1 VTRASP
7 NDHSVGLATRR
18 PPTENPALQTR
29 RPRGSLLAIGV
40 DAGGTTV
47 RVEAWRDGRR
57 AYHAELPAVEV
68 AALPALLR
76 RLWQRW
82 RLPPARVG
90 ALVVA
95 SRGIWTAAERRG
107 LERSVRGLARRV
119 RAMSDAQAAHL
130 GALGGGAGLLVLAGT
145 GSIVIGRRP
154 TGSWNRAGGLGPL
167 LGDEGSAFW
176 IGREWLRARTD
187 GGLAPARTIPRGP
200 SPVARI
206 AALAPRIVARARRGD
221 RVSARIVREAQRHLA
236 RLAREVAQDL
246 RLRSPVR
253 ASWAG
258 SLLVRDAWF
267 RAGLR
272 REVTRAL
279 GPARWTA
286 PAEPPVRAA
295 ARLARTLLDTR
306 RG

>member
-1 VTRASP
+1 MRTASP
-7 NDHSVGLATRR
+7 NDHTVRQATGQ
-18 PPTENPALQTR
+18 PPTETPALRIR
-29 RPRGSLLAIGV
+29 RPRGELLAIGV

-47 RVEAWRDGRR
+47 RVEAWRGGRR
-57 AYHAELPAVEV
+57 ARRAELAAVEV

-76 RLWQRW
+76 RLWRGW
-82 RLPPARVG
+82 RLSPARVG

-95 SRGIWTAAERRG
+95 SRGIWTAAERRR
-107 LERSVRGLARRV
+107 LEGSVRGLARRV

-154 TGSWNRAGGLGPL
+154 TGSWTRAGGLGPL

-176 IGREWLRARTD
+176 IGREWLRART
-187 GGLAPARTIPRGP
+187 GGGSARARTVPRGP

-206 AALAPRIVARARRGD
+206 AALAPRVVARARRGD
-221 RVSARIVREAQRHLA
+221 REPVRIVREAQRHLA
-236 RLAREVAQDL
+236 RLAREVARDL

-295 ARLARTLLDTR
+295 ARLARALLDER
-306 RG
+306 RA